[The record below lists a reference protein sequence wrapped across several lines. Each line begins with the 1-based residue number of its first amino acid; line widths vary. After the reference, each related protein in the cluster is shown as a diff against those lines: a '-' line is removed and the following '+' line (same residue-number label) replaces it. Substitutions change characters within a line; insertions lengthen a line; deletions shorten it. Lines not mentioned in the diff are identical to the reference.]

1 MAIAKGCS
9 LQNTLKVRHSL
20 VNVQARRCFGGGQV
34 PINVQQYNSAPRT
47 NRGNDSSCI
56 SASVMEHELTT
67 TRIYNAARVSWR
79 SHCKLM
85 SATAAVSSTNID
97 IVVNIEARM
106 RTVAV

>member
-1 MAIAKGCS
+1 MLRRRPGADKCS
-9 LQNTLKVRHSL
+9 AV
-20 VNVQARRCFGGGQV
+20 
-34 PINVQQYNSAPRT
+34 NSAPQT

-56 SASVMEHELTT
+56 SASVTEHELIT

-106 RTVAV
+106 RTVQFSRKHNELDAALFSDS